1 MLTYEPEFATRDE
14 DRKRLRAAAGYRW
27 VSPEHWRELLVS
39 HGSLVRA
46 DFSKAGVRG
55 LLDRDSGE
63 RFLIE
68 EERLLD

>member
-1 MLTYEPEFATRDE
+1 MLTYEPEFAARDE
-14 DRKRLRAAAGYRW
+14 NRQRLRAAAGYCW
-27 VSPEHWRELLVS
+27 VTPDQWRQLLVS

-55 LLDRDSGE
+55 LLDRESGE
-63 RFLIE
+63 RFVIE